1 MGPQSV
7 SIEEL
12 KQLVSF
18 GLSSGELV
26 VGLANGFSFDD
37 VQKALEVVKKAPA
50 LKLAGVA
57 LTQYREMTDEQASA
71 LEAFVITDFDIPADS
86 VETVIEAVL
95 AFLIGLHGFVDMLL
109 PKLNAAKQVV
119 S

>member
-1 MGPQSV
+1 MESV

-12 KQLVSF
+12 KALVSF

-26 VGLANGFSFDD
+26 VGLANGFGFDD

-50 LKLAGVA
+50 LKLALPA
-57 LTQYREMTDEQASA
+57 LKEYREMTDEQAKD
-71 LEAFVITDFDIPADS
+71 LEAFVTADFDIPDDMVEKAIES
-86 VETVIEAVL
+86 VL
-95 AFLIGLHGFVDMLL
+95 SFLIGLHGLVDMLL
-109 PKLNAAKQVV
+109 PKLSASKQVV